1 MGRRN
6 SPARGSRHLNG
17 SGRPVLE
24 SLEPRLLLS
33 ANWTVMVYVDG
44 DNNLEGA
51 AIDDVNEMETVGST
65 AEVNIVVQVDRAAG
79 YDASNGDWEDTR
91 RGLVIQDSNTGII
104 SSDLTSIG
112 EINMGHPG
120 YLTEFIEWAAT
131 TYPADH
137 YALILWNHG
146 GGVTGAISDDTNGG
160 WLTLSEL
167 DLGISRSPVHLDV
180 IAFDA
185 CLMSMLEVAHEV
197 AAYGD
202 VMVASEETIPFD
214 GYPYDTMMADL
225 TANPGWSAAELGGSM
240 VTRYDEHYDPID
252 VTTLSAVDLAEVPAL
267 SAAVDAV
274 ADAILTERA
283 DLDTADAAHDAAQDF
298 GGYWTLD
305 PITWNLVWM
314 PGDFIDLGGFL
325 SELSANA
332 VNPVVGA
339 AAAGALAQYNTTIL
353 SNYSEAS
360 LDGTGMTI
368 LFPDV
373 GAISEL
379 ASYDYNE
386 GNFTFVADTS
396 WADFLQVFVH
406 PQPEIRVMDGAVEID
421 DGQIVPVDFGNVN
434 FGATPVPKILTI
446 YNDGVVNLTLGS
458 VTVPDGFVF
467 WGFSSD
473 TIPAGGSLM
482 FAVSMTT
489 DTSGTWAGDLTIAS
503 NDFDEDPF
511 DFAITGQVLASGEV
525 TVKYGVIPITDGET
539 TPIDFGIVAHN
550 AATVE
555 EIFTIRNN
563 GATQLTIGTV
573 TVPGGFTV
581 TQPLETLLGPGVST
595 TFGVTLDSSVMGE
608 HAGDVSFLNSDGD
621 ESPFNFA
628 ITGEVTGPDLVVTDA
643 QYTPGPYAAG
653 LDAIALGTC
662 VSNLGD
668 VAMPTYQPIRFEG
681 RLSMDT
687 VWGNDDDVIVYQAT
701 HTLPSLGIG
710 EDSPSYF
717 QVLYSTFGGA
727 DPGMYY
733 LAVKANSDAQ
743 VAETNL
749 DNNVWWSAEAD
760 IELYL
765 GDRYTRL
772 VQGSRVAFVDGLGN
786 RVTASFS
793 GPGHADL
800 LSANGRTGRDMGGN
814 IIRIVVAGTTLR
826 SQLRITV
833 GRGTIVGEIIIRDD
847 IGSIMGRG
855 VAVPGNVEI
864 TGTARRIVL
873 GDIAGDHT
881 VTIGPPAPGD
891 TRATVDLTFGRLA
904 EVSIVS
910 ETPVRSFTATEWLDL
925 DATPDIFE
933 TPWIG
938 RLTTRGDRRT
948 GSAGHFQA
956 DLLLNGSGNPRSTLG
971 ATRIAGDLRQ
981 AEWNITG
988 QMDRL
993 TVGGTAA
1000 DSTIRTTGSMA
1011 GVTLGAADGA
1021 DFLAG
1026 MKDTVV
1032 RHATDAADFESDAT
1046 IKSFAIRGLRDGGAT
1061 RWYFQDSNLS
1071 AATIGRVSL
1080 LNVNFDNNVTNFGI
1094 YARDAGTGREIAS
1107 VRYYDNV
1114 TRARWS
1120 YPWLPGQ
1127 VVNTQDLEI
1136 LVL

>member
-6 SPARGSRHLNG
+6 SPRGIRPLNG

-33 ANWTVMVYVDG
+33 ADWTMMVYVDG
-44 DNNLEGA
+44 DNDLEA
-51 AIDDVNEMETVGST
+51 YAIVGVNEMETVGST
-65 AEVNIVVQVDRAAG
+65 AEVNIVVQVDRAPG

-91 RGLVIQDSNTGII
+91 RGLVTQDGNTSII
-104 SSDLTSIG
+104 SSDLASIG

-146 GGVTGAISDDTNGG
+146 GGVTGAITDDTDGG

-167 DLGISRSPVHLDV
+167 NLGISRSPVNLDV

-185 CLMSMLEVAHEV
+185 CVMGMIEVAHEV

-202 VMVASEETIPFD
+202 VMVASEESIPHE
-214 GYPYDTMMADL
+214 GYPYDTILADV
-225 TANPGWSAAELGGSM
+225 TANPSWSAAQVAGSM
-240 VTRYDEHYDPID
+240 VSRYEEYYDAID

-298 GGYWTLD
+298 AGYWTLD
-305 PITWNLVWM
+305 PITWTPVYV

-332 VNPVVGA
+332 VNPVVAA

-379 ASYDYNE
+379 AYYDYNE

-396 WADFLQVFVH
+396 WGDFLQVFVQ
-406 PQPEIRVMDGAVEID
+406 PQPEIRVMDGATEID
-421 DGQIVPVDFGNVN
+421 DGQIVPVDFGNVD
-434 FGATPVPKILTI
+434 FGADPVPEIFTI
-446 YNDGVVNLTLGS
+446 HNDGVANLTLGS

-467 WGFSSD
+467 WGFSSN
-473 TIPAGGSLM
+473 TIAAGGSLM

-511 DFAITGQVLASGEV
+511 DFAITGQVLSSGEV
-525 TVKYGVIPITDGET
+525 TVEYGGSPITDGET
-539 TPIDFGIVAHN
+539 TPIDFGLVAHN

-555 EIFTIRNN
+555 QVFTVRND

-581 TQPLETLLGPGVST
+581 TQPLQTLLGPGEST

-608 HAGDVSFLNSDGD
+608 HAGDVSFLNSDDD

-628 ITGEVTGPDLVVTDA
+628 ITGEVSGPDLVVTDA
-643 QYTPGPYAAG
+643 DYTPGAYAVG
-653 LDAIALGTC
+653 LDAIALGAR
-662 VSNLGD
+662 VSNLGE
-668 VAMPTYQPIRFEG
+668 VAIPTYQPIRFEG
-681 RLSMDT
+681 RLSTDT

-701 HTLPSLGIG
+701 HTLPSLGVG
-710 EDSPSYF
+710 EDSPGYF

-743 VAETNL
+743 VAETDL
-749 DNNVWWSAEAD
+749 DNNVWWSAQAD
-760 IELYL
+760 VELYL

-772 VQGSRVAFVDGLGN
+772 VQRSRVTFLDGLGN

-800 LSANGRTGRDMGGN
+800 LSANGMTGRGMGGN
-814 IIRIVVAGTTLR
+814 IVRIVIAGTTTR
-826 SQLRITV
+826 SQLRIIAA
-833 GRGTIVGEIIIRDD
+833 RGTVVGEIIARDA
-847 IGSIMGRG
+847 IGGITGKG
-855 VAVPGNVEI
+855 VAVLGNVEI
-864 TGTARRIVL
+864 TGTAKRIVL
-873 GDIAGDHT
+873 GDIAGDHV

-904 EVSIVS
+904 EVSMVS

-925 DATPDIFE
+925 DATPDILE

-938 RLTTRGDRRT
+938 RLTTRGNRRT

-956 DLLLNGSGNPRSTLG
+956 DLLLNGSGNPRNTLG
-971 ATRIAGDLRQ
+971 TTRIAGDLRQ
-981 AEWNITG
+981 ATWDITG
-988 QMDRL
+988 EMGRL
-993 TVGGTAA
+993 TVRGTAA

-1032 RHATDAADFESDAT
+1032 RHATGAADFESDAT

-1061 RWYFQDSNLS
+1061 RWYFQNSNLS

-1080 LNVNFDNNVTNFGI
+1080 LNVNFDNSVTSFGV

-1107 VRYYDNV
+1107 VRYYDKV

-1120 YPWLPGQ
+1120 YPWRLGQ